1 MARARGF
8 GRYTPPMPRRPSF
21 SSSCLLIVSF
31 ALILF
36 PEATVAQTDPYG
48 KVDATDASVS
58 VLRRSV
64 GGAGTP
70 ANVSELASLD
80 LPGFSSILEAG
91 VTNPNAAM
99 RVRSSIDLAE
109 AGEPIPLLVSRL
121 ASDDERAAL
130 IIATFSE
137 GLIEPS
143 TAGTIAD
150 DLETK
155 GVAMAV
161 LLAVADRDGDSARLS
176 ELTGDPE
183 AAWLARGI
191 AAATLEQRGTA
202 ALEDW
207 FNAIAELEPAMR
219 DLNVFEVLATIDRL
233 DFDAAVGR
241 MSTLI
246 GDRPFNDAL
255 RAALV
260 ESLLDVSP
268 ATGLV
273 AWNSMVDDCP
283 DDGMITPIGMLLVS
297 AGQPAPA
304 DQRGRFPSEDRMSE
318 AITTLIFT
326 PPSQRGQ
333 AAIPA
338 IRLGHRPT
346 MIWAMGEAESSEDL
360 PLLEAIFD
368 TASTSKRRGIEEFA
382 IRAAETLGKTSPSA
396 LGRRLVDQK
405 DKAII
410 EFVFRGL
417 IAAGTPEA
425 AAEATPYLEASART
439 TRSLALLAVARSGD
453 LDPAQIRLLGRAA
466 AGGGGLPPDL
476 RPLAAWLFLESR
488 GELKKSIPRII
499 EP

>member
-1 MARARGF
+1 
-8 GRYTPPMPRRPSF
+8 
-21 SSSCLLIVSF
+21 
-31 ALILF
+31 
-36 PEATVAQTDPYG
+36 
-48 KVDATDASVS
+48 
-58 VLRRSV
+58 
-64 GGAGTP
+64 
-70 ANVSELASLD
+70 
-80 LPGFSSILEAG
+80 
-91 VTNPNAAM
+91 M

-161 LLAVADRDGDSARLS
+161 LLAVADRETEIPRGCPNSPATRKRPGS
-176 ELTGDPE
+176 P
-183 AAWLARGI
+183 AASRPR
-191 AAATLEQRGTA
+191 TLEQRGTA

-304 DQRGRFPSEDRMSE
+304 DQRGRFPSEDRHVRSDHDIDLH
-318 AITTLIFT
+318 A
-326 PPSQRGQ
+326 PV
-333 AAIPA
+333 
-338 IRLGHRPT
+338 PT
-346 MIWAMGEAESSEDL
+346 
-360 PLLEAIFD
+360 
-368 TASTSKRRGIEEFA
+368 R
-382 IRAAETLGKTSPSA
+382 
-396 LGRRLVDQK
+396 
-405 DKAII
+405 
-410 EFVFRGL
+410 
-417 IAAGTPEA
+417 
-425 AAEATPYLEASART
+425 
-439 TRSLALLAVARSGD
+439 
-453 LDPAQIRLLGRAA
+453 
-466 AGGGGLPPDL
+466 AGGDS
-476 RPLAAWLFLESR
+476 RPSDSAIDR
-488 GELKKSIPRII
+488 P
-499 EP
+499 